1 MKKIAY
7 ILDIFPTISETFI
20 INEILAARKAGTE
33 IVIFARKKPKDSL
46 QHTGVFKEFPDVRYF
61 KDPYAIT
68 PLEWIKAHAIL
79 FLQNPVTYLQTLT
92 FSLARRKQGLLWF
105 FKIVGCYALQIQKK
119 RPQHLHAH
127 FASVAGEYAMLI
139 SKILRLPYTFTAHG
153 WHDIFEY
160 PPQDFR
166 ERALQAKKVITV
178 SQYNKNYMAEKFAI
192 PPEKIEV
199 IHCGIKPELFSANG
213 RSGNTQ
219 ARILSIARLH
229 PIKGVEYLIEACKI
243 LKEKNIPFLCH
254 IIGDGELK
262 EFLEDR
268 IEQMGLHGTVVLEGA
283 QPAEEVRRQLAA
295 SDIYVNSSLCEGLSV
310 SIMEAMASALPVVA
324 SNVTGVAELIEDGV
338 NGYLVEP
345 KNAAALAGAIERCIR
360 DPQKRAAMGRLSRKR
375 VEEHF
380 ALETEVKKLTDVC
393 SDA

>member
-1 MKKIAY
+1 MKVAY

-20 INEILAARKAGTE
+20 INEILAARKAGAE
-33 IVIFARKKPKDSL
+33 IVVFARKKPKDGI
-46 QHTGVFKEFPDVRYF
+46 QHADISKKFPDVLYF
-61 KDPYAIT
+61 QDPYAVT
-68 PLEWIKAHAIL
+68 PLEWIKAHGIL
-79 FLQNPVTYLQTLT
+79 FLQHPLNHLQTLT
-92 FSLARRKQGLLWF
+92 FSWARRKQGMLWF
-105 FKIVGCYALQIQKK
+105 FKIAGCYALQIQKE

-139 SKILRLPYTFTAHG
+139 SKMLRLPYTFTAHG

-160 PPQDFR
+160 PPEDFR

-192 PPEKIEV
+192 PSEKIEI
-199 IHCGIKPELFSANG
+199 IHCGIKPELFNANG
-213 RSGNTQ
+213 RSGNAQ
-219 ARILSIARLH
+219 PRILSIARLH

-243 LKEKNIPFLCH
+243 LKEKNIPFICH

-262 EFLEDR
+262 ESLKDR
-268 IEQMGLHGTVVLEGA
+268 IEQMGLHRIVVLEGA

-310 SIMEAMASALPVVA
+310 SIMEAMASELAVVA

-338 NGYLVEP
+338 NGYLVEQ

-360 DPQKRAAMGRLSRKR
+360 DPQKRAEMGRISRKKI
-375 VEEHF
+375 EEHF
-380 ALETEVKKLTDVC
+380 SLEKEVKKLTDVWRR
-393 SDA
+393 